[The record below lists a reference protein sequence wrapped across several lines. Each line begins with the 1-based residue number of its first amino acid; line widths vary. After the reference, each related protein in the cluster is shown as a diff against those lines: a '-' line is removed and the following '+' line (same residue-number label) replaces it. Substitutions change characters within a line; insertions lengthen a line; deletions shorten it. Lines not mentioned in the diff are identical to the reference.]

1 MKQNVKNIIII
12 VLVVTNLVTL
22 GLVSWK
28 SYLAE
33 LNQSRIDLRFKK
45 GFSNLVGNL
54 NMDTSSDEILER
66 LKRENWGYA
75 TLMQE
80 TFNDSSYSS
89 DDYGDRLGD
98 IVYKLYLM
106 VRHDTFY
113 EKIDSDLA
121 SDLNKLSAQLD
132 WNEELLNS
140 VYEQMKELETK

>member
-1 MKQNVKNIIII
+1 
-12 VLVVTNLVTL
+12 
-22 GLVSWK
+22 
-28 SYLAE
+28 
-33 LNQSRIDLRFKK
+33 
-45 GFSNLVGNL
+45 
-54 NMDTSSDEILER
+54 MDTSSDEILER